1 MKSLRVGLIGC
12 GRLAQQAHLPNL
24 RRLTNVEL
32 VAFADPEAE
41 RRRKSARLAP
51 EAMAFKSYEELLET
65 DVEAV
70 VICLPNTLHGVAS
83 IAALERGKHV
93 YLEKPLA
100 TRPDEGLAV
109 IKAWQRAGVVGM
121 MGFNY
126 RLNKLYASVRDRLRS
141 GVLGKPLF
149 ARSVFSTAPK
159 DLPGWKMSVQSGGG
173 VLFDLASHHLDLV
186 RYFFDQEV
194 SVVFADTWSQRSEGD
209 TAMLQ
214 MLLADG
220 MSIQSFFSTSA
231 VEEDSFEIYG
241 EQGKLSVNRYL
252 SLDVRITQAKLEGFR
267 LHQLRHGLRSLA
279 RASHLFD
286 KARSPAQEPSYR
298 TAMLRFVE
306 AVRNSSSNSSSGEHP
321 TPDFF
326 DGYHNLNTIEAAER
340 SAKTGRRVQITKSSV
355 QSA

>member
-12 GRLAQQAHLPNL
+12 GRIAQQAHLPNL
-24 RRLTNVEL
+24 RRLPSVEL
-32 VAFADPEAE
+32 VAFADPQAE
-41 RRRKSARLAP
+41 RRREAALFAP
-51 EAMAFKSYEELLET
+51 EAVAFASYEELLET

-70 VICLPNTLHGVAS
+70 VICLPNTLHATAS

-100 TRPDEGLAV
+100 TSSDEALAV

-126 RLNKLYASVRDRLRS
+126 RFNKLYASVRDCVRS

-159 DLPGWKMSVQSGGG
+159 DLPEWKMSGQSGG
-173 VLFDLASHHLDLV
+173 VLFDLASHHLDLT
-186 RYFFDQEV
+186 RYFFEQEV
-194 SVVFADTWSQRSEGD
+194 SEVFASVGSQRSAGD

-241 EQGKLSVNRYL
+241 ELGKLSVNRYL
-252 SLDVRITQAKLEGFR
+252 SLDVRITQAKLDGFR

-279 RASHLFD
+279 RAPYLFE
-286 KARSPAQEPSYR
+286 KARAPAQEPSYR
-298 TAMLRFVE
+298 TAMLRFVS
-306 AVRNSSSNSSSGEHP
+306 AVRSSSSRGGGEHP

-326 DGYHNLNTIEAAER
+326 DGYHNLTVIEAAER
-340 SAKTGRRVQITKSSV
+340 SAKTGRRVQITKSSG

>member
-1 MKSLRVGLIGC
+1 MKSLSVGLIGC
-12 GRLAQQAHLPNL
+12 GRIAQQAHLPNL
-24 RRLTNVEL
+24 RRLPSVEL

-41 RRRKSARLAP
+41 QRREAARLAP
-51 EAMAFKSYEELLET
+51 EAVAFASYEELLET

-70 VICLPNTLHGVAS
+70 VICLPNALHAIAS

-100 TRPDEGLAV
+100 TSSDEALAV

-126 RLNKLYASVRDRLRS
+126 RFNKLYASVRDCVRS

-159 DLPGWKMSVQSGGG
+159 DLPEWKMSGQSGGG

-186 RYFFDQEV
+186 RYFFEQEV
-194 SVVFADTWSQRSEGD
+194 GEVFADTRSQRSEDD

-214 MLLADG
+214 MMLADG

-241 EQGKLSVNRYL
+241 ELGKLSVNRYR
-252 SLDVRITQAKLEGFR
+252 SLDVRITQAKLDRFR

-279 RASHLFD
+279 RVPYLFE
-286 KARSPAQEPSYR
+286 KARAPAQEPSYR
-298 TAMLRFVE
+298 TAMLRFVS
-306 AVRNSSSNSSSGEHP
+306 AVRSSGEHP

-326 DGYHNLNTIEAAER
+326 DGYHNLTIIEAAER